1 MKHSII
7 SSILLVLSMGC
18 STLSHAGKITF
29 DLAGTFDRVLIFNP
43 NALPDIT
50 LADSYIGQFSYDP
63 LAPLF
68 SIVTENTR
76 ARYNTGE
83 MIINTG
89 VNRYAADQEPQLQI
103 FNDWVFPIGGQV
115 IDEFFLGVYEA
126 DPTGTGFF
134 LLQFNLREYDLA
146 TFNDLSIPTIDEILA
161 LEQRGHFFLRRFASH
176 ANEEWAASGPATRL
190 SLATVNVT
198 EPSVLYLMLLAIAFI
213 ARNKRPAICLD
224 G

>member
-43 NALPDIT
+43 TALPDIT
-50 LADSYIGQFSYDP
+50 FADSYIGQFSYDP

-68 SIVTENTR
+68 SIVTENTL

-89 VNRYAADQEPQLQI
+89 VISYAADQEPQLQI
-103 FNDWVFPIGGQV
+103 YNDWMFPLDDST
-115 IDEFFLGVYEA
+115 IDEFYLSVYEA

-134 LLQFNLREYDLA
+134 LLQLSLRNYEHA
-146 TFNDLSIPTIDEILA
+146 TLNDLSIPTINEILA
-161 LEQRGHFFLRRFASH
+161 LNQDGYFFLRRFASH

-198 EPSVLYLMLLAIAFI
+198 EPSVLYLMLLTIAFI

>member
-1 MKHSII
+1 MKHRII

-18 STLSHAGKITF
+18 STLSHAGSITF

-43 NALPDIT
+43 TALPDIT
-50 LADSYIGQFSYDP
+50 IGDSYIGQFSYDP

-89 VNRYAADQEPQLQI
+89 VNRYVASQGPQLQI
-103 FNDWVFPIGGQV
+103 LNDWVSTGSHVF
-115 IDEFFLGVYEA
+115 DEFFLSVSED

-146 TFNDLSIPTIDEILA
+146 AFDDLSIPTIDEILA
-161 LEQRGHFFLRRFASH
+161 LEQRGYFALRRFASH
-176 ANEEWAASGPATRL
+176 GNEEWNASGPTNSL

-198 EPSVLYLMLLAIAFI
+198 EPSALYLMILALAFI